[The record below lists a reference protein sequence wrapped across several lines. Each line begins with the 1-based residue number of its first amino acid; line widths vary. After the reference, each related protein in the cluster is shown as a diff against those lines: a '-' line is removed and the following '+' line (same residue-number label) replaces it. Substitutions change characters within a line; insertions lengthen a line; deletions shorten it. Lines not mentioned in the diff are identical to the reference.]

1 VSLHAIG
8 EAKDNLPV
16 GMALQSAATRVN
28 STVSV
33 AERPEA
39 KAELAADQVE
49 TVTKSES
56 QYWVKVH
63 PVHVHFSGGTGS
75 WSIFKIKRQSIRTPK

>member
-1 VSLHAIG
+1 MGIALHR
-8 EAKDNLPV
+8 
-16 GMALQSAATRVN
+16 AATRVS

-33 AERPEA
+33 AVRPEE

-56 QYWVKVH
+56 QYWVKVQ
-63 PVHVHFSGGTGS
+63 PVQVHFSGGTGS
-75 WSIFKIKRQSIRTPK
+75 WSIGDDEQ